1 MNLQLIWRDYIVWNK
16 EIQIKVKFLKI
27 VTIFIYD
34 PTIQNKSEVFVLNL
48 NIH

>member
-1 MNLQLIWRDYIVWNK
+1 MNLQLIWRVYIVWNK

-27 VTIFIYD
+27 LTIFIYD
-34 PTIQNKSEVFVLNL
+34 PTVQSKSEVFVLNL